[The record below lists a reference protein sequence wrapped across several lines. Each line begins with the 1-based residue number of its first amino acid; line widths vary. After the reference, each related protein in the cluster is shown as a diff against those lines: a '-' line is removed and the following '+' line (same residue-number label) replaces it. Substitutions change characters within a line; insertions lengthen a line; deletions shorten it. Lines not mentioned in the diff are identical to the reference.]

1 MTDEQ
6 KILKM
11 QKQIKELQNKNIDFL
26 QLFTVIDR
34 NIGKITQVLDR
45 ITRPKGE

>member
-11 QKQIKELQNKNIDFL
+11 QKQIKELQNTNIDFL
-26 QLFTVIDR
+26 KLLAGFDR